1 MGLDKHCVCL
11 HYNNK
16 SLQYHQYPW
25 KLPNLVNFGFL
36 AHTVNLFQICLFWHD
51 TEAWWGCKPKSIH
64 LPGVFFY
71 QTSMKT
77 PRGLH
82 DIQSFNTQWTGCIY
96 IWGLHVFAHQHYSA
110 YRRHKAPNVG
120 NVVYAGFLSC
130 FHPQAFQHKSELKLR
145 FMLLLPSSAWY
156 QVLQTKKKSPSDD
169 TVRSDLTKNKKNK
182 TWFV

>member
-1 MGLDKHCVCL
+1 MLTLQQQESAVSSV
-11 HYNNK
+11 
-16 SLQYHQYPW
+16 SLKTSQPC
-25 KLPNLVNFGFL
+25 KLWISCSYCQFVPNLLVLTWYRSVVRLQTKDHPF
-36 AHTVNLFQICLFWHD
+36 
-51 TEAWWGCKPKSIH
+51 AWS
-64 LPGVFFY
+64 FFY

-169 TVRSDLTKNKKNK
+169 TVRSDQTKNKKNK